1 MMVRC
6 ICSLAMLAGLVVS
19 VSADAAWTDFE
30 PAKFEIGQTDFRGEE
45 CNQNGFPAANN
56 FCSPE
61 GAPVRREGRL
71 YIPDSDDSRVLGFDK
86 VPDTNDAAANFV
98 LGERNFSTVSFTIGN
113 PAFNYPT
120 RLTASRKRL
129 FVVDFSNSRVLIW
142 NKLPA
147 ETDTPADVVVGQP
160 DFTTNSPA
168 TTRSGLWLPDGV
180 AVAKGEL
187 FVSDR
192 NNNRIMIWNTVPGTN
207 GAAADV
213 VLGQS
218 DFTSSSPQTSQTGLN
233 SPLGVWTDG
242 KRLVTAD
249 RFNNR
254 VLIWNTIPTTNGAPA
269 DVVLGQEDFTSFDDP
284 FPPTAR
290 SLSGPFDV
298 TSDGKRLYVADTG
311 NARVLIYEPF
321 PTTNHPKAKVV
332 LGQIDFSSAMSNPPD
347 GIPSA
352 QNFGAPSG
360 LSFSGRQLFVTDEGD
375 SRVLVFEK

>member
-1 MMVRC
+1 MMVRW
-6 ICSLAMLAGLVVS
+6 ICGLALLVALVHAKG
-19 VSADAAWTDFE
+19 ADAAWTNFE
-30 PAKFEIGQTDFRGEE
+30 PAKFEIGQADFTGEE
-45 CNQNGFPAANN
+45 CNQDGLPAANN

-61 GAPVRREGRL
+61 GAPAQRKGRL

-86 VPDTNDAAANFV
+86 VPNTNDASANFV
-98 LGERNFSTVSFTIGN
+98 LGEPNFSTVSFTIGN

-120 RLTASRKRL
+120 RLTTAGKRL

-142 NKLPA
+142 NELPT

-160 DFTTNSPA
+160 DFTSHSSV
-168 TTRSGLWLPDGV
+168 TTRSGLALPDGV
-180 AVAKGEL
+180 AVRRGKL

-192 NNNRIMIWNTVPGTN
+192 NNNRILIWNAIPSIN

-218 DFTSSSPQTSQTGLN
+218 DFTSSSPQRSRTGLN
-233 SPLGVWTDG
+233 NPLGLWTDG
-242 KRLVTAD
+242 RRLVTAD

-269 DVVLGQEDFTSFDDP
+269 DVVVGQKDFTSFDDP
-284 FPPTAR
+284 FPPTDR
-290 SLSGPFDV
+290 SLSSPFDV

-321 PTTNHPKAKVV
+321 PTANHPKAKVV
-332 LGQIDFSSAMSNPPD
+332 LGQIDFSSAMSNAPD
-347 GIPSA
+347 GVPSA
-352 QNFGAPSG
+352 RNFGAPSG
-360 LSFSGRQLFVTDEGD
+360 VSFSGRQLFVTDEGD